1 MPIDAFKT
9 VRENERTI
17 ALTHDNG
24 NIPMLLRYK
33 DVRKAAKNWQI
44 YSSNAPFRVPIP
56 SEENVRSVR
65 QLPIEIDPPEHKVY
79 RDLVEPFFRN
89 PHNPEYCTQ
98 IGNLIHKQ
106 LLAVCAKDEVDVVRE
121 FALPIQSR
129 ALAYLLGLPESEA
142 ETWIEWGTHVFRDG
156 DDPSFKGSVLESYL
170 RQALHSAIDR
180 TDQTDIFSY
189 LMHSTVNERP
199 LTWDEALGI
208 VNLIFAGGRDTI
220 INAIS
225 SVIGYFASKRDEL
238 MVVGSVP
245 LSINLAVEEFIRVVS
260 PLTHIGRVTS
270 LDTTVG
276 NRAIAKS
283 TRVSLCWAAAN
294 YDPDVFDNPE
304 TINLQRTPNPHV
316 GFGSGP
322 HSCLGA
328 IQARVILRSLIREL
342 AERTSQI
349 TIIQSQPNIEN
360 YGSLQ
365 REVGYDKLTA
375 RVQLRK

>member
-1 MPIDAFKT
+1 MPTDAFKT
-9 VRENERTI
+9 VRENLRTI
-17 ALTHDNG
+17 SFNLDND
-24 NIPMLLRYK
+24 NIPMLLCYQ
-33 DVRKAAKNWQI
+33 DVRSAAKNWQI
-44 YSSNAPFRVPIP
+44 YSSDAPFRVPIP

-79 RDLVEPFFRN
+79 RDLVEPFFRK
-89 PHNPEYCTQ
+89 PHNPEHCAQ
-98 IGNLIHKQ
+98 IGYLIEKQ
-106 LLAVCAKDEVDVVRE
+106 LLAVCVKDEVDIVRE

-129 ALAYLLGLPESEA
+129 ALAHLLGLPESEA

-156 DDPSFKGSVLESYL
+156 DDPSSKGSVLESYL
-170 RQALHSAIDR
+170 RQALHSAIGR

-189 LMHSTVNERP
+189 LMHSTINERP
-199 LTWDEALGI
+199 ITWDEALGI

-225 SVIGYFASKRDEL
+225 SVIEYFASHQDEL
-238 MVVGSVP
+238 MIVGSDP
-245 LSINLAVEEFIRVVS
+245 LSTNLAVEEFVRVLS
-260 PLTHIGRVTS
+260 PLTHIGRVTRQ
-270 LDTTVG
+270 DTTVG
-276 NRAIAKS
+276 NRVISKS

-294 YDPDVFDNPE
+294 YDPEIFDSPE

-349 TIIQSQPNIEN
+349 TIIQSQPNLEN
-360 YGSLQ
+360 YGSLH
-365 REVGYDKLTA
+365 REVGYEKLTA
-375 RVQLRK
+375 RVRLRK